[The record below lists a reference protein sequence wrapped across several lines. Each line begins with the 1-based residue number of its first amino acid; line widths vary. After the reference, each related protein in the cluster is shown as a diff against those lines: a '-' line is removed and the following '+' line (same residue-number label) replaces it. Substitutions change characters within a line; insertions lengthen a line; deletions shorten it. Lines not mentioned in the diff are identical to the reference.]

1 MRLMKIKMLDKLY
14 HPIYSFYRGKPYDF
28 STLENQEIFLSY
40 ADTFNDKF
48 EGSVFVDCKEF
59 EEQYLHN
66 FVGDC
71 YFQELSSKFKFCK
84 DISILDEIFIHTDVN
99 GLSIPNDMSMGIKEL
114 LIHTDW
120 KKFKNRLE
128 KTYQKYL
135 CEIDKVRKSF
145 GIKCFTVIPPETNS
159 IMWAYYGN
167 NYKGFCC
174 NFSLGKIVYDLPSS
188 RCDEYGKFIYEHFEK
203 VKYKDNFAP
212 SIKIDCFKLLEIPI
226 DKIKCSPYIL
236 DAVKKSLAIKQS
248 QWKHEKEIRLIIKDD
263 ENIEIAERTKHGFK
277 IRFPYLSEISYCCKK
292 SHPFLSEEKG
302 ESKKHEH
309 VKILAKRLNL
319 ICKRLTPSREKK
331 IFNVEQVFPY
341 PPKGI
346 AYDYSPDDELP
357 F

>member
-1 MRLMKIKMLDKLY
+1 MKIKILDILY
-14 HPIYSFYRGKPYDF
+14 HPIYSFFRGKSYDF

-40 ADTFNDKF
+40 ANTFNDKF
-48 EGSVFVDCKEF
+48 EGSIFVDYKEF

-66 FVGDC
+66 FVGDG

-188 RCDEYGKFIYEHFEK
+188 RCDEYGKFICEHFEK
-203 VKYKDNFAP
+203 VKYVDNFAP
-212 SIKIDCFKLLEIPI
+212 SIKIDCSKLLEIPI
-226 DKIKCSPYIL
+226 DKIKFSQYII

-263 ENIEIAERTKHGFK
+263 ENIEIIQRTKYGFK
-277 IRFPYLSEISYCCKK
+277 IKFPYLSAISYCCKK
-292 SHPFLSEEKG
+292 RYPLLHIETL
-302 ESKKHEH
+302 ESKIHEDAI
-309 VKILAKRLNL
+309 ILSKRLDL
-319 ICKRLTPSREKK
+319 ICNRLTPSREKK

-341 PPKGI
+341 PPKSI
-346 AYDYSPDDELP
+346 DYVYSPDEDLP